1 MIISPEERAHDLA
14 DKVAQWQLSQVA
26 KKAKEENKT
35 VKVNVH
41 SFYHKY
47 YTELLNIFRQD
58 ALFNEELKEDDNTIE

>member
-14 DKVAQWQLSQVA
+14 DMVAHWQLSEVA

-35 VKVNVH
+35 VKVNLH

-47 YTELLNIFRQD
+47 YTELLNIFKQD
-58 ALFNEELKEDDNTIE
+58 ALFNEDLK